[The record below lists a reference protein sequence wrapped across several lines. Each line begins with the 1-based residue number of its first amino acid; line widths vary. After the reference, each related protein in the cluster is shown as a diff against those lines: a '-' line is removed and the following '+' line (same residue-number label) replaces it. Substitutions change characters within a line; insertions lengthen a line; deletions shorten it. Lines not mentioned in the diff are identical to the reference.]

1 MLVKVFFA
9 VLTLAAIF
17 GLIGDS
23 SRALPLMYVARS
35 AGSSIARVPAQVRS
49 LASHAKPGK

>member
-1 MLVKVFFA
+1 MVKVFFA